1 MNSRYQ
7 MHHLT
12 HQDQKHIIE
21 LAIIGYSE
29 E

>member
-1 MNSRYQ
+1 MNSRIQ